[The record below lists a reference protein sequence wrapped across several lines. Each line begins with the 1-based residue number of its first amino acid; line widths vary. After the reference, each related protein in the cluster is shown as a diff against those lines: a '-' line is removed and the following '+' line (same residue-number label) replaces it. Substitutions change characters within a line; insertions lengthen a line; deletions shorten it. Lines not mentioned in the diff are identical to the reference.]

1 MTTYPLLR
9 NWSSDV
15 VLCMCVFLKV
25 CEFKTLCRGSNSFL
39 ASSLLWTI
47 LKQEFLTKSPRL
59 HYLLA
64 TKQVKNPGFS
74 VVSKCISEGWIC
86 RIIFPKEKKKQNYT
100 PINKIWLSA
109 YRWYF
114 IQLIGHFK
122 WGPEAEPVWLFQEDL
137 FSLRKVPFAFLAP
150 GLKNRKDFAGLSWI
164 DILQSYQKLCLS
176 IITYSDVEHVI

>member
-1 MTTYPLLR
+1 MWYCVCVCFWRFVNLKPFAGVQIHFWPAACFGQFWSRSSWQRAQGCIIFWLRSRSKTLVSLL
-9 NWSSDV
+9 SPSA
-15 VLCMCVFLKV
+15 FLKA
-25 CEFKTLCRGSNSFL
+25 ESAEL
-39 ASSLLWTI
+39 
-47 LKQEFLTKSPRL
+47 
-59 HYLLA
+59 
-64 TKQVKNPGFS
+64 FS
-74 VVSKCISEGWIC
+74 Q
-86 RIIFPKEKKKQNYT
+86 KKKKKTEYT